1 MSHIMS
7 IETKIREP
15 AALAAA
21 CQRLN
26 LPVPVQGTAK
36 LFAGEATGLIV
47 QLRGWEYPAVIDV
60 ASGNIQFDHFEGRW
74 GDPAQLDRFLQAY
87 SVELTKAEA
96 RKKGFQVS
104 EQALESGSIKL
115 KIVTGD

>member
-7 IETKIREP
+7 IETKIRE
-15 AALAAA
+15 LAAVTVA

-26 LPVPVQGTAK
+26 LPAPTHGTAK
-36 LFAGEATGLIV
+36 LYAGEATGLIIK
-47 QLRGWEYPAVIDV
+47 LPGWEFPAVIDV
-60 ASGNIQFDHFEGRW
+60 ANGSIQFDNFGGQW

-87 SVELTKAEA
+87 TVELTKVEA

-104 EQALESGSIKL
+104 EQALESGSIRL
-115 KIVTGD
+115 KIVAED